1 MNKLLTKYLSSV
13 AVFDTPNDKGN
24 LEPKS
29 PTAQEQRDA
38 IKVEVSSSDQDNPD
52 NKDDGDDK
60 DDDEDD
66 EKEEDDPKPDETAE
80 QKTARIASE
89 KEERRQGRI
98 QKRIDKLTATVG
110 NKDTEIA
117 ELKKQLAEK
126 PVEGLTEEE
135 VERRANEKAE
145 KLAADKESEREL
157 RVFQKTAEDLIKA
170 GNKLD
175 KEFEKNINEVA
186 KETGILMPKYM
197 VEILSDLDNDNGDEI
212 LVSLSKD
219 EDLYEEIC
227 VLSERKMTQR
237 LIRMSDKI
245 KEDKGKSGKENK
257 PNKERERLP
266 NPIEPINDGSN
277 NRGNTLPSKPT
288 ENMTDFVRIRSEQVA
303 QRRKEK
309 FGY

>member
-1 MNKLLTKYLSSV
+1 MNKLLTKYLNSV
-13 AVFDTPNDKGN
+13 AVFDTPNDKGADD
-24 LEPKS
+24 KK
-29 PTAQEQRDA
+29 PTIQEQRDA
-38 IKVEVSSSDQDNPD
+38 IKVEVSGNDPD
-52 NKDDGDDK
+52 PVELEK

-66 EKEEDDPKPDETAE
+66 DKDDELDNNETAE
-80 QKTARIASE
+80 QKTIRIAEE

-135 VERRANEKAE
+135 VERRATEKAE
-145 KLAADKESEREL
+145 KLAADKEAEREL
-157 RVFQKTAEDLIKA
+157 KAFQKTAEDLIKA

-186 KETGILMPKYM
+186 KKTGILMPKFM
-197 VEILSDLDNDNGDEI
+197 VEILSDLDNKNGDEI
-212 LVSLSKD
+212 LVGLSKD

-245 KEDKGKSGKENK
+245 KEEKGKAPK
-257 PNKERERLP
+257 PRERERLP
-266 NPIEPINDGSN
+266 NPIEPINDGSS
-277 NRGNTLPSKPT
+277 NRGDNLPSKPT
-288 ENMTDFVRIRSEQVA
+288 DNMEDFVRIRAQQVA